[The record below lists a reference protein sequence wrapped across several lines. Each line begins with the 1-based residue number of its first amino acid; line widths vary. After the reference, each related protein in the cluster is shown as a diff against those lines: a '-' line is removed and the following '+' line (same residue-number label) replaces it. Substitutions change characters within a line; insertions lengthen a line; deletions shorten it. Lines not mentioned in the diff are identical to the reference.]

1 MRRKAVTIFA
11 HTLRAIFING
21 KTGEVKMKNI
31 RVNTEPSYMVEIGA
45 GTFDLVGEFV
55 RTLRPNAEKVAV
67 VSDDNV
73 AQLWA
78 GQLEQRLRETGL
90 EVVHFVIRSSENE
103 KTFLNYYALIDFLAA
118 QEMSRNDILIA
129 LGGGTVGDLAGFAAA
144 TYFRGIPLVMLP
156 TSLLAMVDAAVGG
169 KMGIDLPSGKGL
181 VGTFYEP
188 LAVFCDTNT
197 IDTLPRQR
205 LMEGCAEVLKYGI
218 IGDSR
223 LFYQIVSQ
231 GLDFDREQII
241 AKCVSLKAKY
251 VVADEHDYGARRVL
265 NLGHTVGHAIERC
278 SGYTVTHGFA
288 VAMGMGVIAR
298 AGAAHG
304 VCSTDCAAEIE
315 AGLAALGL
323 PNRSTYSL
331 SELMPFVLRD
341 KKRSGCN
348 IDLIVPERIGRCRTV
363 TIPVEALGEY
373 LYPGF

>member
-1 MRRKAVTIFA
+1 
-11 HTLRAIFING
+11 
-21 KTGEVKMKNI
+21 MKNI

-55 RTLRPNAEKVAV
+55 RTLRPDATKVAV

-78 GQLEQRLRETGL
+78 GPLEQKLREAGL

-118 QEMSRNDILIA
+118 QEMNRSDILMA
-129 LGGGTVGDLAGFAAA
+129 LGGGKVGDLVGFAAA

-156 TSLLAMVDAAVGG
+156 TSLLAMVDAAIGG
-169 KMGIDLPSGKGL
+169 KTGIDLPSGKGV

-188 LAVFCDTNT
+188 IAVFCDINT
-197 IDTLPRQR
+197 LDTLPQQCFV
-205 LMEGCAEVLKYGI
+205 EGCAEVLKYGI

-223 LFYQIVSQ
+223 LFYQVVSQ
-231 GLDFDREQII
+231 GCSFDRELIV
-241 AKCVSLKAKY
+241 AKSVSLKAKY
-251 VVADEHDYGARRVL
+251 VVQDERDYGARRVL

-278 SGYTVTHGFA
+278 SGYTVSHGFA
-288 VAMGMGVIAR
+288 VAMGLGVMAR
-298 AGAAHG
+298 VGAAHG

-315 AGLAALGL
+315 AALAAVGL
-323 PNRSTYSL
+323 PNRSPYSL
-331 SELMPFVLRD
+331 SELMPFLLRD
-341 KKRSGCN
+341 KKRVGDN

-363 TIPVEALGEY
+363 TIPVENIGEY